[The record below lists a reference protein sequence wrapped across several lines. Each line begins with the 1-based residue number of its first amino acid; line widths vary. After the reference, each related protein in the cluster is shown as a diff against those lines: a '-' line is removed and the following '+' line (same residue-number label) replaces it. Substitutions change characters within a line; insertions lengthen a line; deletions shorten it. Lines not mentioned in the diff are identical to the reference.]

1 MAEPRLAEKQN
12 ASAYSYFVAI
22 FLSLVYT
29 LNFLDRQIIAT
40 LAPEIQKDLHLT
52 NTQMGNLGGLYFAL
66 FYTFWGIPLA
76 WLADRT
82 HRVRIVAFAC
92 TAWSAF
98 SMACGLAQS
107 YPMLVAARMGV
118 GIGEAGGSPPSYSLL
133 SDYFPSQRRGTA
145 LAIYSLGVPFGT
157 GLGAAIG
164 VLVVTAYGW
173 RAAFLTVG
181 APGILMALLTLIFVR
196 EPKRGRYDPLPDGD
210 AAQLSGQSL
219 PSMIIAAIVSFLKSL
234 GDFVSNRTLLL
245 TGLSAGLSAFVG
257 YAVVLWAPTILRK
270 SLHMPP
276 GDYALY
282 YSLVSAITGAIGTFG
297 SGWLADRLS
306 AINKA
311 WYAWLPALV
320 YVISIPFFIAFVCAG
335 TWQLAMIFIVFPFL
349 FNNMYLA
356 PALAVVQNAVA
367 PAKRAM
373 SSALLLF
380 LLNLIGLGGGPSF
393 VGYVSDHVKPMY
405 GFNPLQIGMLALV
418 PVTVI
423 VIASHLAAAWS
434 IGRDKTLALTV
445 AGIAEPLAL

>member
-1 MAEPRLAEKQN
+1 MSEPRLAEKQH
-12 ASAYSYFVAI
+12 ASAYGYFVAI

-29 LNFLDRQIIAT
+29 LNFLDRQVIAT

-66 FYTFWGIPLA
+66 FYTFLGIPLA

-92 TAWSAF
+92 TAWSVF
-98 SMACGLAQS
+98 SMACGLAQT

-118 GIGEAGGSPPSYSLL
+118 GVGEAGGSPPSYALL
-133 SDYFPSQRRGTA
+133 ADYFPAQRRSTA

-164 VLVVTAYGW
+164 VLVVSAYGW

-181 APGILMALLTLIFVR
+181 APGIVMALLTLILVR
-196 EPKRGRYDPLPDGD
+196 EPKRGRYDPLLEGD
-210 AAQLSGQSL
+210 IAHASNLPLPNTIGALLVSL
-219 PSMIIAAIVSFLKSL
+219 LTSIR
-234 GDFVSNRTLLL
+234 DFVSNRTLLL

-297 SGWLADRLS
+297 SGWLTDRLS
-306 AINKA
+306 VINKA
-311 WYAWLPALV
+311 WYAWLPALA
-320 YVISIPFFIAFVCAG
+320 YVLSIPFFIAFVCAG
-335 TWQLAMIFIVFPFL
+335 TWQVAMIFVVFPFL

-373 SSALLLF
+373 SGAILLF
-380 LLNLIGLGGGPSF
+380 LLNIIGLGGGPSF
-393 VGYVSDHVKPMY
+393 VGYVSDHVKASH
-405 GFNPLQIGMLALV
+405 GFTPLQIGMLALV

-434 IGRDKTLALTV
+434 ISRDRTLALTV
-445 AGIAEPLAL
+445 PGIAEPLAL

>member
-1 MAEPRLAEKQN
+1 MAEPQTAEKQN
-12 ASAYSYFVAI
+12 ASFYSYFVAI
-22 FLSLVYT
+22 FLSIVYT

-66 FYTFWGIPLA
+66 FYTFLGIPLA

-82 HRVRIVAFAC
+82 HRVRIIAFAC

-98 SMACGLAQS
+98 SMACGLAQT

-118 GIGEAGGSPPSYSLL
+118 GVGEAGGSPPSYALL
-133 SDYFPSQRRGTA
+133 ADYFPAQRRSTA

-164 VLVVTAYGW
+164 VLVVSAYGW

-181 APGILMALLTLIFVR
+181 APGIVMALLTLILVR
-196 EPKRGRYDPLPDGD
+196 EPKRGRYDVTADGETSHPPSPPL
-210 AAQLSGQSL
+210 LQS
-219 PSMIIAAIVSFLKSL
+219 IGGFLA
-234 GDFVSNRTLLL
+234 NRTLML
-245 TGLSAGLSAFVG
+245 TALSSGLSAFVG
-257 YAVVLWAPTILRK
+257 YGVVLWAPTLLRK

-282 YSLVSAITGAIGTFG
+282 YSLASAITGAVGTFG
-297 SGWLADRLS
+297 SGWLTDRL
-306 AINKA
+306 AVVNKA
-311 WYAWLPALV
+311 WYAWLPALA
-320 YVISIPFFIAFVCAG
+320 YVISIPFFIGFVIAG
-335 TWQLAMIFIVFPFL
+335 TWQLAMIFVVFPFL

-373 SSALLLF
+373 SGAILLF
-380 LLNLIGLGGGPSF
+380 VLNIIGLGGGPTF
-393 VGYVSDHVKPMY
+393 VGYVSDHVKTMY
-405 GFNPLQIGMLALV
+405 GFSPLQIGMLALV
-418 PVTVI
+418 PVTFI
-423 VIASHLAAAWS
+423 VILSHLAAAWS
-434 IGRDKTLALTV
+434 ISRDRTLALTV
-445 AGIAEPLAL
+445 TGIAEPLAL

>member
-1 MAEPRLAEKQN
+1 MSEPKTAEKQH
-12 ASAYSYFVAI
+12 ASAYGYFVAI

-66 FYTFWGIPLA
+66 FYTFLGIPLA

-92 TAWSAF
+92 TAWSVF

-118 GIGEAGGSPPSYSLL
+118 GVGEAGGSPPSYALL
-133 SDYFPSQRRGTA
+133 ADYFPPQRRSTA

-164 VLVVTAYGW
+164 VLVVNIYGW

-181 APGILMALLTLIFVR
+181 APGVLMAILTLILVR
-196 EPKRGRYDPLPDGD
+196 EPRRGVYDVTADGETTHAPSPPLLRSIGE
-210 AAQLSGQSL
+210 
-219 PSMIIAAIVSFLKSL
+219 FLT
-234 GDFVSNRTLLL
+234 NRTLFL

-270 SLHMPP
+270 NLHMPP

-282 YSLVSAITGAIGTFG
+282 YSLVSAITGAVGTFG
-297 SGWLADRLS
+297 SGWLTDRLS
-306 AINKA
+306 VINKA
-311 WYAWLPALV
+311 WYAWLPALA

-335 TWQLAMIFIVFPFL
+335 TWQMAMIFVVFPFL

-367 PAKRAM
+367 PGKRAM
-373 SSALLLF
+373 SGAILLF
-380 LLNLIGLGGGPSF
+380 LLNIIGLGGGPSF
-393 VGYVSDHVKPMY
+393 VGYVSDHVKATH
-405 GFNPLQIGMLALV
+405 GLSPLQIGMLALV

-434 IGRDKTLALTV
+434 ISRDRTLALAV
-445 AGIAEPLAL
+445 EGIAEPLAL